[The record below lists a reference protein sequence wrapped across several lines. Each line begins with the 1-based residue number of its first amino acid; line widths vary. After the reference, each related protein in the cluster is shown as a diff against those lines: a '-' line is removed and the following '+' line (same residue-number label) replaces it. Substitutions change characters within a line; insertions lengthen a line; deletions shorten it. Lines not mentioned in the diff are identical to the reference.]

1 MTKTDTGGRGEG
13 RACER
18 CRGDGFFYRVP
29 NGFNPFY
36 AGGFQT
42 ASAAYR
48 VECYV
53 CDGSGRAALQAQ
65 GDER

>member
-1 MTKTDTGGRGEG
+1 MKGITTYTF
-13 RACER
+13 AII
-18 CRGDGFFYRVP
+18 GFVI
-29 NGFNPFY
+29 Y
-36 AGGFQT
+36 AGGFQA